1 MKLKEVAKRC
11 KMCWCVLS
19 EPFDSPRCASCDK
32 LKFINTPPEARML
45 QKNGV
50 VSPNLIIRNLPNSN
64 PDLRWDHG

>member
-32 LKFINTPPEARML
+32 LKFINTPPEARVH
-45 QKNGV
+45 QKKMV
-50 VSPNLIIRNLPNSN
+50 WSPQT
-64 PDLRWDHG
+64 